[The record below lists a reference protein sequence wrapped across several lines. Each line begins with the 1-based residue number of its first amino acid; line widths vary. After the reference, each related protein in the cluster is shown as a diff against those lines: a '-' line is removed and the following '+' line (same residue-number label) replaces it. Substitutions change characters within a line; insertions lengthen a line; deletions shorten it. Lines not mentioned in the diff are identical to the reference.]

1 MLLDALRAAGATVE
15 HVRGAVKA
23 GSDDAEWLSIAG
35 KHRWIVLMR
44 DQRIRYRRL
53 EREALKTAEVGA
65 FVFTGGQATA
75 KDTADVIV
83 PKLAKIASI
92 ARSEPR
98 PFLYT
103 LTLGGTLSRV
113 PL

>member
-1 MLLDALRAAGATVE
+1 MLLNALRAAGARVE

-23 GSDDAEWLSIAG
+23 GSDDAEWLSVAG
-35 KHRWIVLMR
+35 EHRWIVLMR

-53 EREALKTAEVGA
+53 EREALKSAEVGA

-75 KDTADVIV
+75 QDTADVIL
-83 PKLAKIASI
+83 PRLSKIVSI
-92 ARSEPR
+92 ARSERR

-103 LTLGGTLSRV
+103 LTLGGTLTRV